1 MVENKTRVM
10 ITSVIMAVML
20 LSMLSPSMVVHA
32 EKETVLKIGIPGEID
47 NFNPLI
53 GLFGAAGYI
62 RGLLFDTLLI
72 MPTNRSYCPWLAQS
86 WNVDEEK
93 LEITFTLRPNL
104 KWHDGKPLTAKDVE
118 FTFNLIINSNY
129 TAKLDR
135 WKLHNYIESVKAIDD
150 RTVVFKLKEPF
161 APILWYIGLL
171 IPVLPEHIWS
181 KVDPTTFKNTEHPI
195 GSGPF
200 KLVKYTPGV
209 SVEMEAFD
217 DYFAGRPKVDK
228 LVIGLYKS
236 TDSVLLDLQ
245 AGQIDAIS
253 GMTVSP
259 ELVPTLL
266 KDPNIR
272 VVVRPDLG
280 YIRFMGFNLD
290 KYPFNIREFREA
302 IAYAIDK
309 EYIVKTVMLGYADP
323 AADGWVQPIQGIW
336 YNKEIGYRKQNL
348 TKAMEILDSINF
360 VDRDGDGIRETPNGT
375 KLEFTLLTLAGRTE
389 FERTAEIIASW
400 LNQIGMKIKVEAYSL
415 GTVDHKEGVGDFDL
429 GLMGVG
435 GLTAEIDYYLF
446 TRFHSSG
453 APPIGKYAPRNWFR
467 YRNPVVDKL
476 LEEQRTELNLTKRIQ
491 IVYKIQEI
499 IAHDIPVVTLY
510 VKRYVTAYRTD
521 HFVNWNEK
529 EGPASKLSLLQVK
542 PKGPETIVTTQT
554 VVQTSV
560 TTSVITTSTVY
571 TSVKTTTISGTPTVI
586 TQTLTSAVTKTTT
599 VPVTTTISS
608 VKTVEK
614 TKGISTG
621 MAISIAVIIAIIAAA
636 AAYFI
641 AKRG

>member
-1 MVENKTRVM
+1 M
-10 ITSVIMAVML
+10 IKDRIKIIGMSVILAVML
-20 LSMLSPSMVVHA
+20 LSLISPSIAHA
-32 EKETVLKIGIPGEID
+32 QQKETVLKVGIPGEID

-72 MPTNRSYCPWLAQS
+72 MPSNRSYCPWLAQS
-86 WNVDEEK
+86 WTVNEK
-93 LEITFTLRPNL
+93 NLTITFKLRPNL
-104 KWHDGKPLTAKDVE
+104 KWHDGQPLTAKDVE
-118 FTFNLIINSNY
+118 FTFNLIINSKY
-129 TAKLDR
+129 TPKLDR
-135 WKLHNYIESVKAIDD
+135 WNLHNYIAYVKAIDN

-200 KLVKYTPGV
+200 KFVKYTPGV
-209 SVEMEAFD
+209 SVELEAFD
-217 DYFAGRPKVDK
+217 DYFAGRPKIDK
-228 LVIGLYKS
+228 LIIGLYKS

-245 AGQIDAIS
+245 AGAIDAIA
-253 GMTVSP
+253 GMTVAP

-266 KDPNIR
+266 KDPHIR
-272 VVVRPDLG
+272 VVIRPDLG

-290 KYPFNIREFREA
+290 KYPFNVREFREA
-302 IAYAIDK
+302 VAYAIDK
-309 EYIVKTVMLGYADP
+309 DYIVKTVMLGYADP

-336 YNKEIGYRKQNL
+336 YNKAIGYRKQNL
-348 TKAMEILDSINF
+348 TKAMQILDSIGF
-360 VDRDGDGIRETPNGT
+360 IDRDGDGIRETPNGT

-389 FERTAEIIASW
+389 FERTAEIIANW
-400 LNQIGMKIKVEAYSL
+400 LNQIGIKVKVEAYSL
-415 GTVDHKEGVGDFDL
+415 GTVDHKEGVGDFDM

-435 GLTAEIDYYLF
+435 GLTAEIDYYLYP
-446 TRFHSSG
+446 RFHSSG

-467 YRNPVVDKL
+467 YRNPEVDKL

-521 HFVNWNEK
+521 RFVNWNEK

-542 PKGPETIVTTQT
+542 PRGPATVTTT
-554 VVQTSV
+554 KTATSV
-560 TTSVITTSTVY
+560 TTSVVTTSKVY
-571 TSVKTTTISGTPTVI
+571 TTVVKTTISGTPTTVVK
-586 TQTLTSAVTKTTT
+586 TMTSATTYTTT
-599 VPVTTTISS
+599 VPVTYTK
-608 VKTVEK
+608 KT
-614 TKGISTG
+614 GISTAA
-621 MAISIAVIIAIIAAA
+621 AIGIAIIIAIIAAA
-636 AAYFI
+636 IAYWA